1 MRAKDGQLTRALWS
15 AATCRRF
22 PTDTEYHSGDK
33 SPHSKR
39 AVIVQLHLTKA
50 EPEATRTSNYTR
62 ALGLILYNIFCT
74 IARMFR
80 QSVDFSKARAH
91 LRELLEEVQRSG
103 RPVTIMRRGKPQ
115 AVLLSYEQYQQKGG
129 KQKSN
134 RWRLE
139 GSLRIGADT
148 SIDDA
153 IRAVRESAGEA
164 LERRIGR
171 HAPGEPGGL

>member
-1 MRAKDGQLTRALWS
+1 MRANDGQMTSALWS

-39 AVIVQLHLTKA
+39 AVIVQLHLTKT
-50 EPEATRTSNYTR
+50 EPGDSHFY
-62 ALGLILYNIFCT
+62 LHPGLILYNIFCT

-91 LRELLEEVQRSG
+91 FRELLEEVQRSG

-115 AVLLSYEQYQQKGG
+115 AVLLSYEQYQQKGS

-171 HAPGEPGGL
+171 HAPGKPGGL